1 MTVSGSRSG
10 PVTVGTRV
18 TTAPG
23 AAVPVMAAKTMPRG
37 AAPASRVAWKKP
49 AAPEERA
56 DQGARHMLAEHGQAV
71 DQM

>member
-1 MTVSGSRSG
+1 M
-10 PVTVGTRV
+10 

-23 AAVPVMAAKTMPRG
+23 AAVPVMAAKAMPRG
-37 AAPASRVAWKKP
+37 AAPTSRVAWKKP

-56 DQGARHMLAEHGQAV
+56 DQGAPHMLAERGQAV

>member
-1 MTVSGSRSG
+1 
-10 PVTVGTRV
+10 
-18 TTAPG
+18 
-23 AAVPVMAAKTMPRG
+23 MAAKTMPRG

-56 DQGARHMLAEHGQAV
+56 DQGVPHMLAEHGQAV